1 LIWAAYT
8 LPVTVGWPPLAS
20 VTSFGVI
27 GSGVPLAPFLVRWI
41 TAVVARLPAVRW
53 SARTCSGVAIA
64 ANGATA
70 TSGTA
75 GAGMTAGAGCS

>member
-1 LIWAAYT
+1 
-8 LPVTVGWPPLAS
+8 VTVGWPPPAS

-27 GSGVPLAPFLVRWI
+27 GPGVPLAPFFVRWM

-53 SARTCSGVAIA
+53 SASTCSGVAIA
-64 ANGATA
+64 ANGAAA

-75 GAGMTAGAGCS
+75 GAGMATGAGCS